1 MHSGLTPDLALAG
14 QTLEDFL
21 TLEPEAKPIVPP
33 PMPGQTVDP
42 TMQAILDGVNELRAT
57 TVTRATL
64 REFQQLQSEEMRTF
78 MRAETAPLHDAVGQL
93 TEDVSELRAKV
104 VQIEKGGGSGGSRR
118 GKGVD
123 DSFQKLAVVGFEAN
137 VGMEA
142 RLAAMKTFMETNF
155 PKIDARYS
163 IIHSGSWKEKGRN
176 RKMSGVG
183 LIDVGCP
190 DLRELLIK
198 SIESKGLK
206 VQSGGKDLKVAR
218 AKSQS
223 ARDRDGALAK
233 ASVILKKQAGVEDKD
248 VSIER
253 DGGTRGVK
261 VRNIFAF
268 TQPAGVEM
276 GSFCGEFSHLKLP

>member
-1 MHSGLTPDLALAG
+1 
-14 QTLEDFL
+14 
-21 TLEPEAKPIVPP
+21 
-33 PMPGQTVDP
+33 
-42 TMQAILDGVNELRAT
+42 
-57 TVTRATL
+57 
-64 REFQQLQSEEMRTF
+64 
-78 MRAETAPLHDAVGQL
+78 
-93 TEDVSELRAKV
+93 
-104 VQIEKGGGSGGSRR
+104 
-118 GKGVD
+118 
-123 DSFQKLAVVGFEAN
+123 
-137 VGMEA
+137 
-142 RLAAMKTFMETNF
+142 
-155 PKIDARYS
+155 
-163 IIHSGSWKEKGRN
+163 
-176 RKMSGVG
+176 MSGVG
-183 LIDVGCP
+183 LFDVGCP